1 MKTFDIVYMDG
12 YDEVRDLNTGETIFS
27 TKGIDPTV
35 IDDVVII
42 WNRTS
47 SPVINLFSEG
57 DVDDYLLNSPDY
69 TQEDRELITESLY
82 QHSQK

>member
-27 TKGIDPTV
+27 TKGIDPKV
-35 IDDVVII
+35 IDDVAII

-57 DVDDYLLNSPDY
+57 DVDDYLLNSPDC